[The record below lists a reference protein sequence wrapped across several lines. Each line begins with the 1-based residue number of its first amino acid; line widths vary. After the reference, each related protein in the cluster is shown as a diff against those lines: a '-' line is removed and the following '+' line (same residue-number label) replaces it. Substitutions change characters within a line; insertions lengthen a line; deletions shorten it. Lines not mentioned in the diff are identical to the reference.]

1 MKNKMIKVVVWN
13 DKECEV
19 QQKTISLTN
28 LSKNIKDL
36 VFMDLFE
43 RHPEQ
48 KNYMNC
54 VSSVPYPVVNE
65 LTSNP
70 YNTVFPIIK
79 GEGDLVMYCDD
90 TGLLR
95 QEKWNS
101 SLYTHQGH
109 LFGNLVLMRI
119 DGYDDEG
126 NLIWGDCE
134 LDKVKY
140 EKMIKE
146 GV

>member
-1 MKNKMIKVVVWN
+1 MKNEMIKVVVWN

-19 QQKTISLTN
+19 QQKTISR
-28 LSKNIKDL
+28 KNCNKEIRDL

-48 KNYMNC
+48 KS
-54 VSSVPYPVVNE
+54 VSNFITTIPHPVTIE

-70 YNTVFPIIK
+70 YNLIFPLLE
-79 GEGDLVMYCDD
+79 GEGDLVMYGDD
-90 TGLLR
+90 IGMLR
-95 QEKWNS
+95 NEKWTS
-101 SLYTHQGH
+101 ELITHMGS

-119 DGYDDEG
+119 NGYDDEG
-126 NLIWGDCE
+126 NLIWGDVE
-134 LDKVKY
+134 LDKVKN
-140 EKMIKE
+140 ERMIKE